1 MNSYDKKFKD
11 KVIKEVSEVGNVALV
26 ARKYDLPKSTLQTWY
41 LKDKRDTPEK
51 KESDAKA
58 RKIKVLEKELAARDL
73 ENEVLKDLLKK
84 THQLWVSD

>member
-41 LKDKRDTPEK
+41 LGAVPFLGNEYSSEK
-51 KESDAKA
+51 KYQNIFNFYVKWKKLSSNYHKPHGK
-58 RKIKVLEKELAARDL
+58 KILI
-73 ENEVLKDLLKK
+73 
-84 THQLWVSD
+84 